1 MGAEALPRGARP
13 YLRFVVGADFDRPRR
28 LAGPFQSPFCPD
40 ADTLTLA
47 LSQGE
52 RGAEAVP
59 EWYRA
64 ELTEAFAWFCENLAV
79 PPFRR
84 HRRWGRAVCWFR
96 SDAGEPLER
105 MWDLAILLRQ
115 IDVPVR
121 LLRSHE
127 PGQVLWADEHQ
138 IVARK

>member
-1 MGAEALPRGARP
+1 MAGGGLPRGARP

-28 LAGPFQSPFCPD
+28 LAGPFQSPYCPD
-40 ADTLTLA
+40 AD
-47 LSQGE
+47 E
-52 RGAEAVP
+52 EVVP
-59 EWYRA
+59 EWCRA
-64 ELTEAFAWFCENLAV
+64 ELTEAFAWFRENLAV

-84 HRRWGRAVCWFR
+84 HRRWRSYTAAGCAAAVCWFR

-105 MWDLAILLRQ
+105 MWDRAVLLRQ

-127 PGQVLWADEHQ
+127 PGQVLWSDEHQ
-138 IVARK
+138 IVARR